1 MHPVLRHLL
10 DTDFADLAGSRIDG
24 RIAITDELVN
34 KGLHEA
40 IATLTSPASAAK
52 TTAPASP
59 PPAATP
65 TPYAEK
71 ATEMPDP
78 KALLRKLDVEKLQYR
93 TEAGRTVLEIACA
106 VKK

>member
-24 RIAITDELVN
+24 RIAVTDELVN

-40 IATLTSPASAAK
+40 IATLTRPAAPAK
-52 TTAPASP
+52 TTAPASAP
-59 PPAATP
+59 SAPGP
-65 TPYAEK
+65 TPYADK
-71 ATEMPDP
+71 AVEMPDP

-93 TEAGRTVLEIACA
+93 TEAGRTVLEIACGI
-106 VKK
+106 KK